1 MEKREEKAED
11 KVEGAEERHALKGWY
26 TSCWGFPP
34 TDLWCLGVCS
44 CCETE
49 LVTVMGCGN
58 AQYQAVALKFKNI
71 FWKYELQTEE
81 IAFQYEKKSI
91 DRVVMQNLVV
101 DFL

>member
-1 MEKREEKAED
+1 
-11 KVEGAEERHALKGWY
+11 
-26 TSCWGFPP
+26 
-34 TDLWCLGVCS
+34 
-44 CCETE
+44 
-49 LVTVMGCGN
+49 MGCGN